1 MVIRAHAPIVGQN
14 PASGF
19 TLVELSVVLV
29 ITSLLMVAYLDASR
43 LWLEGRRR
51 DVTME
56 HISLIHDAMTHFYAR
71 NGGYPCP
78 AAPVRSGPDDA
89 KFDCAALDPASVRQ
103 AEARGMAFITS
114 KAGRRIVEGA
124 VPFKLLSIPRDST
137 LDGWGNQ
144 FTYAVTSGLTRHD
157 TFNANDGGIDIV
169 DERGASLIDPPASAL
184 WALASHGPDGSG
196 AFYDRAGAAQ
206 SCPSGRRDTVN
217 CSHQGR
223 FVVAPTARAD
233 TREHYDD
240 IVFYRAWVDYLPGAS
255 KSYCQI
261 ALPRGLPEN
270 TPSQVQD
277 GVMIQVCGDA
287 ARAMNPNGPDCQFL
301 ICRGGRMVP
310 GVIDLTGTA
319 AK

>member
-1 MVIRAHAPIVGQN
+1 MVIRAHAPIVGRN

-78 AAPVRSGPDDA
+78 AAPVRSDDA
-89 KFDCAALDPASVRQ
+89 KVDCAALDPASVRQ
-103 AEARGMAFITS
+103 AEAHGMAFITS

-169 DERGASLIDPPASAL
+169 DERDASLIDPPASAL
-184 WALASHGPDGSG
+184 WVVASHGPDGSG
-196 AFYDRAGAAQ
+196 AYGDRAARAQ
-206 SCPSGRRDTVN
+206 SCPSGRRDTIN

-223 FVVAPTARAD
+223 FAVAPTARAD
-233 TREHYDD
+233 NREHYDD
-240 IVFYRAWVDYLPGAS
+240 IVFYRAWVDYLPGAAE
-255 KSYCQI
+255 SYCQI

-270 TPSQVQD
+270 TPSMVQD
-277 GVMIQVCGDA
+277 GVMI
-287 ARAMNPNGPDCQFL
+287 
-301 ICRGGRMVP
+301 
-310 GVIDLTGTA
+310 
-319 AK
+319 